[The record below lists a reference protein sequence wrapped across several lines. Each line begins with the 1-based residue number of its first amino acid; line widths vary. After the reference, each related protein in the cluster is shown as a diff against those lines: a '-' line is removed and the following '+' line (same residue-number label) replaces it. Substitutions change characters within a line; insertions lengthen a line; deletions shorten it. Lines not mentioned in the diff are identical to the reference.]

1 MQLATKTSLL
11 VSYRLSSSLPSKAV
25 APRGR
30 LHGPHSGLQ
39 RGIQPA
45 KVLRVRHQVGALL
58 TPGMNCSIKIGLPG
72 KLILSKRKGL
82 REVLFSC

>member
-58 TPGMNCSIKIGLPG
+58 TPGMNCIKIGLPG
-72 KLILSKRKGL
+72 KLILSKRGL
-82 REVLFSC
+82 WEVQLS